1 VIKMAKFLVIHT
13 MPSPVPVAQAEPVA
27 KTSKA
32 LSNTDAYWVGSWV
45 QLDDKGNVSRIICE
59 WDAKDAESILKI
71 LKQIPGLP
79 IDGPHPMMKVEGESY
94 R

>member
-1 VIKMAKFLVIHT
+1 MAKFLVIHT
-13 MPSPVPVAQAEPVA
+13 LPSPVSFADAEPMGKA
-27 KTSKA
+27 SKA
-32 LSNTDAYWVGSWV
+32 LSNTNAYWVGAWV

-79 IDGPHPMMKVEGESY
+79 IDGPYPMMKLEGESY

>member
-1 VIKMAKFLVIHT
+1 MSMPKFLVVHT

-27 KTSKA
+27 KASKA

-45 QLDDKGNVSRIICE
+45 QLDDKGDVSRIICE